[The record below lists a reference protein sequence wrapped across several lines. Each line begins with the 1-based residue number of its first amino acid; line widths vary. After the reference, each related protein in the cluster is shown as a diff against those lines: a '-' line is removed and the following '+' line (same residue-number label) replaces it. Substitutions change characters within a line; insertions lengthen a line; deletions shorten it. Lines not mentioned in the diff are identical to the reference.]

1 MHQKLKISYLD
12 ISRYDSDN
20 DGVVTVKEVS
30 LVFRS
35 IGYNPTEAEL
45 QVSVKKMVFVCEFS

>member
-1 MHQKLKISYLD
+1 MITYLD

-45 QVSVKKMVFVCEFS
+45 QVFSKENGIFCEFS